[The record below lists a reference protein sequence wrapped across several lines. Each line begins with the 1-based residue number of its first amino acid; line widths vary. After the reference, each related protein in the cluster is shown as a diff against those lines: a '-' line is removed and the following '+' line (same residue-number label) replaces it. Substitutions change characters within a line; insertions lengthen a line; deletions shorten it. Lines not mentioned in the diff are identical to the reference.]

1 MAHSKTSSLKRW
13 PKPVRIVLVRPRLF
27 LSILAGFGVAAVLPL
42 YVSELRGVTRF
53 LVGWDVGVGL
63 YLLLA
68 LRMVANSGIADIH
81 REAMRQDEGS
91 FAILLLTIVSAAASV
106 GAMIAWLELATR
118 AEAFAPA

>member
-63 YLLLA
+63 YL
-68 LRMVANSGIADIH
+68 
-81 REAMRQDEGS
+81 
-91 FAILLLTIVSAAASV
+91 
-106 GAMIAWLELATR
+106 
-118 AEAFAPA
+118 